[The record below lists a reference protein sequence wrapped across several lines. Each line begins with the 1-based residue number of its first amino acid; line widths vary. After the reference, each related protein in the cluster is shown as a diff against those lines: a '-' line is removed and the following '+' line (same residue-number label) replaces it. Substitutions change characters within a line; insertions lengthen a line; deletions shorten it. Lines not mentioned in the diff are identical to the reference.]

1 MSTNPVVE
9 NALRRIEGN
18 RLPYPYWINIENT
31 LRCNLRCPMC
41 MQYID
46 GTTVTG
52 QHMPFE
58 VYQRIADQLFPHV
71 QRVCWS
77 VAGEPTLAPDFE
89 KFLDVAGRYPIK
101 SEVVTNATLLH
112 RGNVLPK
119 LMETLE
125 LFQVSLDGATRET
138 YERIRVG
145 GKWDKTI
152 ANLRAFQ
159 RARMR
164 KPASERPRF
173 YLIFVLMESNV
184 HELPLFVDL
193 AKALGADRVESNHMM
208 VFDETMEQQS
218 LLQAKARANHF
229 FAMARRRSE
238 QLGIGITLPPDYKLS
253 EAEAAEADF
262 PIAPEGLEIPADDA
276 MESGASGD
284 SPSTIVER
292 PNLFRR
298 ILGRFGPEKVIE
310 APPVEISPLTQ
321 KHESMEKRRL
331 DEIASWEVATGLR
344 NTCDYLWGK
353 AYFSAGGDVS
363 PCCMPG
369 RPLVGSIMEQTFD
382 EIWNGEALNRMRAHL
397 STNHPYHCCAHCS
410 LFRDS
415 LDPDDEAIW
424 DQAARAD
431 GAFEVTA

>member
-1 MSTNPVVE
+1 MNPAVKAAFDKTV
-9 NALRRIEGN
+9 GTS
-18 RLPYPYWINIENT
+18 LPYPYWINIENT

-58 VYQRIADQLFPHV
+58 IYQSIADQLFPHV

-89 KFLDVAGRYPIK
+89 KFLDVVNKYPIK
-101 SEVVTNATLLH
+101 TEIVTNATLLH

-119 LMETLE
+119 LLETLD

-138 YERIRVG
+138 YERVRVG

-152 ANLRAFQ
+152 ENLRAFNA
-159 RARMR
+159 ARGR
-164 KPASERPRF
+164 LPANRRPRF
-173 YLIFVLMESNV
+173 YLIFVLMEFNV

-208 VFDETMEQQS
+208 VFSPELDFQS
-218 LLQAKARANHF
+218 LLHAKARANHF
-229 FAMARRRSE
+229 FDAARARAADLR
-238 QLGIGITLPPDYKLS
+238 IGITLPPNYDLTDEEKEAPIGLPDTPKSLDLS
-253 EAEAAEADF
+253 VD
-262 PIAPEGLEIPADDA
+262 PPDD
-276 MESGASGD
+276 S
-284 SPSTIVER
+284 R
-292 PNLFRR
+292 PNQLQKFTSRL
-298 ILGRFGPEKVIE
+298 ISKVVKPKRSE
-310 APPVEISPLTQ
+310 TTCT
-321 KHESMEKRRL
+321 HEVMEQQRL
-331 DEIASWEVATGLR
+331 AGIQIWERSTGLA

-353 AYFSAGGDVS
+353 AYFSAGGDVA

-369 RPLVGSIMEQTFD
+369 RPQVGSIVKNTFD
-382 EIWNGEALNRMRAHL
+382 EIWNGEALNLMRAHL

-410 LFRDS
+410 LFRDAM
-415 LDPDDEAIW
+415 DPNDEAIW
-424 DQAARAD
+424 NQAARAD
-431 GAFEVTA
+431 GAFEVTS